1 MEASRS
7 PQDHRR
13 VPTRWAKWRLL
24 AASALL
30 LIWLIALAA
39 LAWDAWRSLP

>member
-1 MEASRS
+1 MNAGSLPHDR
-7 PQDHRR
+7 PR